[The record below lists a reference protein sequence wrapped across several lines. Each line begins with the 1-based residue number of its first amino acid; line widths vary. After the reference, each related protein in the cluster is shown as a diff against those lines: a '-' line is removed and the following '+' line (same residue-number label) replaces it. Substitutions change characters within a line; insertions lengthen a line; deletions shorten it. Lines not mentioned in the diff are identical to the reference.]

1 MSWPLLRMP
10 LTGASVRSR
19 LLYINILLLI
29 AQATVGAIAWH
40 AIDVQNRAMSEL
52 SLISKAARYHQDADT
67 LAADVRADVYAAT
80 ANAAQHSGGTDL
92 DEDQLAEHVSDLRRD
107 LRTLA
112 KIELPAD
119 LSESLGKVESVADDF
134 VARSGDAVRAVGAPS
149 AAGAVEAFSKASD
162 ALAQAMDRQTQ
173 VLASRIIAA
182 NELADSSARTA
193 KNWLVAASL
202 STTIL
207 LASLVGVVGASIRR
221 SLRRVR
227 DVASQIASGNL
238 AVRNDQIGRDEVGQ
252 LATSINQM
260 ADSLNDVIGKLRA
273 DAERDAFNNQLG
285 DALEAADTE
294 TAAYGIVARAMHDI
308 SPSLP
313 AELLV
318 SDSSR
323 SHLERAA
330 VHPGVEAPG
339 CTVESPFECLAVR
352 RGTTQTF
359 EDSDALNACTHVQ
372 GRSCGRVSA
381 VCVPLSFM
389 GRAIG
394 VLHAAAPFGQAPTP
408 RQVEHLA
415 ALGSLAGS
423 RLGTVRA
430 FARTQTQASTDALT
444 GLMNRRAA
452 AEAIRTLTIA
462 RKPYAFVLCD
472 LDHFKQ
478 LNDRYGHESGDM
490 ALRAFADVLRRV
502 LREGD
507 VAARWGGEEFAVILP
522 NISAQTATDV
532 VARIQTALRAAVA
545 GGSVPAFTSSFGI
558 ADSSMSTKFRDIA
571 RLADTALYAAK
582 DAGRDRGTI
591 AQPESWAEDRGRHTA
606 EHPASIDL
614 GMLDTGSHESVET
627 WPGRPALIRDA
638 LHEEARKEPATAA
651 GTDLPLTK
659 SGIKR

>member
-1 MSWPLLRMP
+1 MP
-10 LTGASVRSR
+10 LTGISVRAR
-19 LLYINILLLI
+19 LLCINVLLLV
-29 AQATVGAIAWH
+29 AQLTVGAIAWR

-67 LAADVRADVYAAT
+67 LSANIRADVYAAT
-80 ANAAQHSGGTDL
+80 ARAAQDSADIGL
-92 DEDQLAEHVSDLRRD
+92 DDDARAEHVSDLRRD

-112 KIELPAD
+112 KFDLPAD

-134 VARSGDAVRAVGAPS
+134 VARAGDAVRAVGAPLS
-149 AAGAVEAFSKASD
+149 AKSSIAAFIKASD
-162 ALAQAMDRQTQ
+162 ALAQAMDQQTR

-182 NELADSSARTA
+182 NVLADSSAQTA

-202 STTIL
+202 ITTLL
-207 LASLVGVVGASIRR
+207 LASLVAVVGASIRR

-227 DVASQIASGNL
+227 DVASLIASGNL
-238 AVRNDQIGRDEVGQ
+238 AVRNDQTGRDEVGQ

-294 TAAYGIVARAMHDI
+294 TAAHGIVARAIHTI
-308 SPSLP
+308 APNLP

-330 VHPGVEAPG
+330 FHLGVDPPG
-339 CTVESPFECLAVR
+339 CNVESPLECLAVR
-352 RGTTQTF
+352 RGTTQIF
-359 EDSDALNACTHVQ
+359 EDSNLLNACTHLQ

-389 GRAIG
+389 GRSIG

-408 RQVEHLA
+408 HQVEHLA
-415 ALGSLAGS
+415 ALGAQAGA

-452 AEAIRTLTIA
+452 NETIRTLTISGMS
-462 RKPYAFVLCD
+462 YAFVLCD

-490 ALRAFADVLRRV
+490 ALRAFADILRRV
-502 LREGD
+502 LRERD
-507 VAARWGGEEFAVILP
+507 VPARWGGEEFAVILP
-522 NISAQTATDV
+522 NSSAQIAMEV
-532 VARIQTALRAAVA
+532 VVRIQAALRAASLD
-545 GGSVPAFTSSFGI
+545 GSVPAFTSSYGI
-558 ADSSMSTKFRDIA
+558 ADSSMSANFRDVA
-571 RLADTALYAAK
+571 RLADIALYASK
-582 DAGRDRGTI
+582 DAGRDRWTI
-591 AQPESWAEDRGRHTA
+591 AIPDELHEERVRHVA
-606 EHPASIDL
+606 EHLTSIDV
-614 GMLDTGSHESVET
+614 GSLDSESHET
-627 WPGRPALIRDA
+627 GDTLPQHRALIRDA
-638 LHEEARKEPATAA
+638 LREQAQMETGKAA
-651 GTDLPLTK
+651 STDTPLAL
-659 SGIKR
+659 SALKR